1 MFFAI
6 IICRLLSHSLYYLTV
21 HNSPRMNQTEKLWAP
36 HLRFEDRL
44 TWLLTCYFE
53 LLHKNVAVLKKKEIG
68 LLYKTSTHLRFE
80 GYLLVTLNCT
90 KTSQCSQKKKLVYL
104 QNFN

>member
-1 MFFAI
+1 MFMFFANN
-6 IICRLLSHSLYYLTV
+6 SLYYLIV
-21 HNSPRMNQTEKLWAP
+21 HNSPRMNQTAKLWAP

-44 TWLLTCYFE
+44 TWLLTCY
-53 LLHKNVAVLKKKEIG
+53 LNCYKNVAVLKKKEIG